1 MSDFKFPDE
10 LAEENAAKG
19 KVEDKIEFEVEG
31 ESKPEVEI
39 VDDTPEADRGRTPM
53 KEPPAEVTDEEL
65 AKYGES
71 VKQRIQHFSKGYHD
85 ERRAKE
91 TAQRE
96 REEALRFAQAL
107 LDENK
112 KLQSSVGQGQQ
123 ILLEQAKKTVA
134 AEIEEAKRKLKD
146 AHDAFDTDSIVS
158 AQEELAKAVAK
169 ADRVNSFKPPVAKP
183 QQPVVQPAAQQ
194 ASAAPPPQADPKARA
209 WQEANPWFGPNK
221 EMTALALVAHQDL
234 VESGVDTSS
243 DKYYE
248 EINSRIR
255 KRFPEAFTS
264 SKPKNTVVTPVTR
277 STAPKK
283 IVLTQSQVV
292 LAKKFG
298 LSLEAYAKAVA
309 DQMRKENV

>member
-1 MSDFKFPDE
+1 MSDPNAFKFPDE
-10 LAEENAAKG
+10 VADDKKNSKENS
-19 KVEDKIEFEVEG
+19 VEFEIEG
-31 ESKPEVEI
+31 SDKTEIEV

-91 TAQRE
+91 AALRE
-96 REEALRFAQAL
+96 REEALRFAQSL
-107 LDENK
+107 LEENK

-134 AEIEEAKRKLKD
+134 AEIEDAKRKLKD

-169 ADRVNSFKPPVAKP
+169 AERVNSFKPPVAKP
-183 QQPVVQPAAQQ
+183 QETVVQPAAQP
-194 ASAAPPPQADPKARA
+194 ASAAPQVDPKARA

-221 EMTALALVAHQDL
+221 EMTALALAAHQDL
-234 VESGVDTSS
+234 VENGVDTNS
-243 DKYYE
+243 DKYYD
-248 EINSRIR
+248 EINSRVR
-255 KRFPEAFTS
+255 KRFPEAFPS
-264 SKPKNTVVTPVTR
+264 SKPKNPVVTPVTH

-283 IVLTQSQVV
+283 IVLTQSQVA
-292 LAKKFG
+292 LAKKLG
-298 LSLEAYAKAVA
+298 LSLEAYAKSVA
-309 DQMRKENV
+309 EQMRRENA